1 MGLGRFSNWS
11 LRQKATFTVLVAV
24 LVPLCIVSA
33 VSLIWRGDLV
43 RESREDGLNS
53 IARALS
59 RSAEEPLSLGDDEE
73 LAELCQ
79 LFYSDDVVFVGI
91 YGEDGALRASA
102 PSSGPRGVRGAPSEQ
117 DGYLIGRT
125 VIQRVGRAADRTAD
139 AEMEPN
145 NPPSRRVLG
154 QVVIAS
160 TAASVEA
167 VIHREILG
175 TLTLT
180 LVAAL
185 ATTLIVLGAVK
196 SWSEPLLR
204 LLAASRGIAS
214 GDYSNPVTVSGSRE
228 VRDLGEAFEQMR
240 RSVHRNSTELR
251 HLNQTLQIQVEER
264 TSELEKAKDQAEA
277 ANLAKSDFL
286 ANMSHE
292 LRTPMHGILSYAR
305 FGVRKAPKEDR
316 ERLRGFFET
325 IQACGNTLLA
335 LLDAL
340 LDLSKLEAG
349 KVEFRF
355 EEEDVREVAEGVYK
369 IFQPLS
375 AEKGV
380 IIETRFEEIEATL
393 DHEKLQQVMRNLL
406 GNALKFSPLGSTIE
420 FSVVRVGADQLRIS
434 VADEGPGIPEGELAS
449 VFEKFVQSSAT
460 NSNTEGT
467 GLGLSISREIVERHG
482 GRIWAENRPR
492 GGAVFRIEVP
502 RGGPPAEASRGSE
515 RLRKETRPLEENQDS
530 IPSEN
535 MEEA

>member
-1 MGLGRFSNWS
+1 MSIGRFSTWS
-11 LRQKATFTVLVAV
+11 LRQKATITVVAAM
-24 LVPLCIVSA
+24 LVPLCIVSV
-33 VSLIWRGDLV
+33 VSLILRGDLI
-43 RESREDGLNS
+43 RESRQGGLES
-53 IARALS
+53 IAQALS
-59 RSAEEPLSLGDDEE
+59 SSAEQPLAVGYEE
-73 LAELCQ
+73 KLRQLCQ
-79 LFYSDDVVFVGI
+79 LFHTDDIIFVGI
-91 YGEDGALRASA
+91 YDDEGVLRASA
-102 PSSGPRGVRGAPSEQ
+102 PEAGPRERRGAHTEE
-117 DGYLIGRT
+117 DGFLVARN
-125 VIQRVGRAADRTAD
+125 VIQEVPQSLDVESGFESESEDPAK
-139 AEMEPN
+139 
-145 NPPSRRVLG
+145 RRVLG

-160 TAASVEA
+160 TTEKVEA
-167 VIHREILG
+167 VIKREILG
-175 TLTLT
+175 TITLA

-185 ATTLIVLGAVK
+185 ATTLFVLKAVK

-204 LLAASRGIAS
+204 LLAASRGIAQ
-214 GDYSNPVTVSGSRE
+214 GDYSHQVEITGSRE
-228 VRDLGEAFEQMR
+228 VRDLCDAFEAMR
-240 RSVHRNSTELR
+240 RSVQRHSTELR

-264 TSELEKAKDQAEA
+264 TSELERAKDQAEA
-277 ANLAKSDFL
+277 ANLAKSEFL

-316 ERLRGFFET
+316 GRLQGFFET

-355 EEEDVREVAEGVYK
+355 EQKDIREVANGVHQ

-380 IIETRFEEIEATL
+380 IIETRFEAAEATL

-406 GNALKFSPLGSTIE
+406 GNALKFSPIGSTIE
-420 FSVVRVGADQLRIS
+420 FTVVQVGSDQLRVSI
-434 VADEGPGIPEGELAS
+434 ADEGPGIPEGEIDA

-460 NSNTEGT
+460 KSDSGGT

-492 GGAVFRIEVP
+492 GGAVFHFEVP
-502 RGGPPAEASRGSE
+502 RNGPELDRAGTQAQEPVSSGDW
-515 RLRKETRPLEENQDS
+515 ET
-530 IPSEN
+530 
-535 MEEA
+535 A